1 MHIKEGCQS
10 TVTIQCALVT
20 VVDHQQG
27 YLAEKEQLLLAELS
41 EIKRLYETKEKQ
53 ISSLKE
59 ELQAVQEKMTAL
71 KEDDSKQKELK
82 MLQQIGK
89 LNEFT

>member
-1 MHIKEGCQS
+1 MDCQTAS
-10 TVTIQCALVT
+10 Q
-20 VVDHQQG
+20 
-27 YLAEKEQLLLAELS
+27 EKEQLLTELS
-41 EIKRLYETKEKQ
+41 EIKLLYETKEKQ

>member
-1 MHIKEGCQS
+1 MKYPTLISVPFFVDTAVQVDCQTPS
-10 TVTIQCALVT
+10 Q
-20 VVDHQQG
+20 
-27 YLAEKEQLLLAELS
+27 EKEQLLLTELS
-41 EIKRLYETKEKQ
+41 EIKLLYKAKEKE

-59 ELQAVQEKMTAL
+59 AVHEKMTAL

>member
-1 MHIKEGCQS
+1 MDCQTAS
-10 TVTIQCALVT
+10 Q
-20 VVDHQQG
+20 
-27 YLAEKEQLLLAELS
+27 EKEQLLTELS
-41 EIKRLYETKEKQ
+41 EIKLLYETKEKQ

-71 KEDDSKQKELK
+71 KTDDSKQKELK